1 MLLVRTQIS
10 SNPLK
15 SVTEVYVLPVLR
27 VSTQARYID
36 ISVSPCFARFLP
48 VGANFVG
55 LGVCGMAAPGNSPI
69 AIAFEGASGS
79 GSIPTP
85 VLLTAMLRAS
95 ERVSDLIF
103 SPGRHPQV
111 EIHGQLTAV
120 EISGSNTLSADDT
133 RRIAAD
139 LIGTNKQ
146 AISTLREQGSC
157 DVSYGLPGLARFRV
171 NVFIQRGSCAIV
183 MRVIPTIVPTFASL
197 HLPAQLED
205 AAQVRNGIIL
215 VTGGSGSGKSS
226 TLAALID
233 RVNSEHC
240 YHILTVEDPIEFLHK
255 HKKSTV
261 HQRELHSDAP
271 NFTLALRAALRQAPR
286 VIMVGEI
293 RDRETLEILLEAAEN
308 GHLIL
313 SSMNT
318 VDASKTVERVVAT
331 FAAAEQQSVRERLAK
346 TFRYIIAQR
355 LIPRTDGGERIAVV
369 EILKSNS
376 RTRDCVEQG
385 ERAGRTLLDA
395 IKASESEGMQH
406 FDGEIAKLVR
416 SGLVDLETGLSFAS
430 NATVL
435 GQELARN

>member
-1 MLLVRTQIS
+1 
-10 SNPLK
+10 
-15 SVTEVYVLPVLR
+15 
-27 VSTQARYID
+27 
-36 ISVSPCFARFLP
+36 
-48 VGANFVG
+48 
-55 LGVCGMAAPGNSPI
+55 MAAPGSSPI
-69 AIAFEGASGS
+69 AITFEGASGS
-79 GSIPTP
+79 GLIPTP
-85 VLLTAMLRAS
+85 VLLAGMLRAS
-95 ERVSDLIF
+95 EKVSDLIF
-103 SPGRHPQV
+103 SPGRPPQV
-111 EIHGQLTAV
+111 EVHGQLTAV
-120 EISGSNTLSADDT
+120 EISGASVLTTDDT

-146 AISTLREQGSC
+146 AINTLREQGSC
-157 DVSYGLPGLARFRV
+157 DVSYGLPGMARFRV

-183 MRVIPTIVPTFASL
+183 MRVIPTLIPSFSSL
-197 HLPAQLED
+197 RLPSQLEEV
-205 AAQVRNGIIL
+205 AQVRNGIVL

-226 TLAALID
+226 TVAALLD
-233 RVNSEHC
+233 RINSQHC
-240 YHILTVEDPIEFLHK
+240 YHILTVEDPIEFLHN

-271 NFTLALRAALRQAPR
+271 NFALALRAALRQAPR

-308 GHLIL
+308 GHLVL

-318 VDASKTVERVVAT
+318 VDASKTVERIIANFSPT
-331 FAAAEQQSVRERLAK
+331 EQQSVRDRLAK

-355 LIPRTDGGERIAVV
+355 LIPRADSGGRTAVV

-376 RTRDCVEQG
+376 RTRDCIEQG
-385 ERAGRTLLDA
+385 ERPGRTLLDA
-395 IKASESEGMQH
+395 IKNSENEGMQH

-416 SGLVDLETGLSFAS
+416 SGIVDLETGLCFAS

>member
-1 MLLVRTQIS
+1 
-10 SNPLK
+10 
-15 SVTEVYVLPVLR
+15 
-27 VSTQARYID
+27 
-36 ISVSPCFARFLP
+36 
-48 VGANFVG
+48 
-55 LGVCGMAAPGNSPI
+55 MAAPGNSPI
-69 AIAFEGASGS
+69 SVAFEGVTSA
-79 GSIPTP
+79 GSIATS
-85 VLLTAMLRAS
+85 VLLAGMLRAS
-95 ERVSDLIF
+95 DKVSDLIF
-103 SPGRHPQV
+103 SPGRPPQV

-120 EISGSNTLSADDT
+120 EIPGSVMLTADDT

-146 AISTLREQGSC
+146 AINTLREQGSC
-157 DVSYGLPGLARFRV
+157 DVSYGLPGMARFRV

-183 MRVIPTIVPTFASL
+183 MRVIPTVIPTFGSL
-197 HLPAQLED
+197 HLPSQLED
-205 AAQVRNGIIL
+205 AAGVRNGIIL

-233 RVNSEHC
+233 RINNEHC

-293 RDRETLEILLEAAEN
+293 RDRDALEILLEAAEN
-308 GHLIL
+308 GHLVL

-318 VDASKTVERVVAT
+318 IDASKTVERVVGS
-331 FAAAEQQSVRERLAK
+331 FSAAEQQSVRERLAK
-346 TFRYIIAQR
+346 TFRYVIAQR
-355 LIPRTDGGERIAVV
+355 LVPRADGGERVAVV

-385 ERAGRTLLDA
+385 ERPGRTLLDA

-406 FDGEIAKLVR
+406 FDAEIAKLVR
-416 SGLVDLETGLSFAS
+416 SGLVDLETGLCFAS

>member
-1 MLLVRTQIS
+1 
-10 SNPLK
+10 
-15 SVTEVYVLPVLR
+15 
-27 VSTQARYID
+27 
-36 ISVSPCFARFLP
+36 
-48 VGANFVG
+48 
-55 LGVCGMAAPGNSPI
+55 MAAPGNSPI
-69 AIAFEGASGS
+69 AIAFEGLSASGT
-79 GSIPTP
+79 IPTP
-85 VLLTAMLRAS
+85 VLLAGMLRAS
-95 ERVSDLIF
+95 EKVSDLIF
-103 SPGRHPQV
+103 SPGRPPQV

-120 EISGSNTLSADDT
+120 EIPGSTTLTADDT
-133 RRIAAD
+133 RRLAAD

-146 AISTLREQGSC
+146 AINTLREQGSC
-157 DVSYGLPGLARFRV
+157 DVSYGLPGMARFRV

-183 MRVIPTIVPTFASL
+183 MRVIPTVIPTFASL

-205 AAQVRNGIIL
+205 ASQVRNGIIL

-233 RVNSEHC
+233 RVNSQHC
-240 YHILTVEDPIEFLHK
+240 YHILTVEDPIEFLHN
-255 HKKSTV
+255 HKKCTV

-271 NFTLALRAALRQAPR
+271 SFTLALRAALRQAPR

-318 VDASKTVERVVAT
+318 VDASKTVERIIAAFT
-331 FAAAEQQSVRERLAK
+331 AAEQQSVRERLAK

-355 LIPRTDGGERIAVV
+355 LVPRTDGGERIAVV

-385 ERAGRTLLDA
+385 ERAGRTLLDS

-416 SGLVDLETGLSFAS
+416 SGLVDLETGLCFAS

>member
-1 MLLVRTQIS
+1 
-10 SNPLK
+10 
-15 SVTEVYVLPVLR
+15 
-27 VSTQARYID
+27 
-36 ISVSPCFARFLP
+36 
-48 VGANFVG
+48 
-55 LGVCGMAAPGNSPI
+55 MAAPGSSPI
-69 AIAFEGASGS
+69 SITFEGVTGTGA
-79 GSIPTP
+79 IPTS
-85 VLLTAMLRAS
+85 VLLAGMLRAS
-95 ERVSDLIF
+95 DKVSDLVF
-103 SPGRHPQV
+103 SPGRPPQV

-120 EISGSNTLSADDT
+120 EIPGSGTLSADDT

-146 AISTLREQGSC
+146 AINTLREQGSC
-157 DVSYGLPGLARFRV
+157 DVSYGLPGMARFRV

-183 MRVIPTIVPTFASL
+183 MRVIPTVIPTFSSL
-197 HLPAQLED
+197 RLPAQLEE
-205 AAQVRNGIIL
+205 AAKVRNGIVF

-233 RVNSEHC
+233 RINTEYC
-240 YHILTVEDPIEFLHK
+240 YHVLTVEDPIEFLHR

-271 NFTLALRAALRQAPR
+271 NFSLALRAALRQAPR

-308 GHLIL
+308 GHLVL

-318 VDASKTVERVVAT
+318 VDSSKAVERIVST
-331 FAAAEQQSVRERLAK
+331 FQASSQQSVRERLAK
-346 TFRYIIAQR
+346 TFRYIITQR
-355 LIPRTDGGERIAVV
+355 REPRHDGGDRIAIV
-369 EILKSNS
+369 EILKANS

-385 ERAGRTLLDA
+385 ERPGRTLLDA

-416 SGLVDLETGLSFAS
+416 SGLIDLETGLSFAS

-435 GQELARN
+435 GQELAR

>member
-1 MLLVRTQIS
+1 
-10 SNPLK
+10 
-15 SVTEVYVLPVLR
+15 
-27 VSTQARYID
+27 
-36 ISVSPCFARFLP
+36 
-48 VGANFVG
+48 
-55 LGVCGMAAPGNSPI
+55 MAAPGNSPI
-69 AIAFEGASGS
+69 SSVLDGASAT
-79 GSIPTP
+79 GSIPTS
-85 VLLTAMLRAS
+85 VLLAGMLNAS
-95 ERVSDLIF
+95 EKVSDLIF
-103 SPGRHPQV
+103 SPGRPPQV

-120 EISGSNTLSADDT
+120 EIAGARTLTADDT

-146 AISTLREQGSC
+146 AINTLREQGSC
-157 DVSYGLPGLARFRV
+157 DVSYGLPGMARFRV

-183 MRVIPTIVPTFASL
+183 MRVIPTAIPTFGSL
-197 HLPAQLED
+197 RLPSQLED
-205 AAQVRNGIIL
+205 AANVRNGIIL

-226 TLAALID
+226 TLAALLD
-233 RVNSEHC
+233 RINNEHC

-286 VIMVGEI
+286 VIMVGEV

-308 GHLIL
+308 GHLVL

-318 VDASKTVERVVAT
+318 VDASKTIERIVSS
-331 FAAAEQQSVRERLAK
+331 FASPEQQSVRERLAK
-346 TFRYIIAQR
+346 TFRYVIAQR
-355 LIPRTDGGERIAVV
+355 LIPRSNRGERMAVV

-385 ERAGRTLLDA
+385 ERPGRTLLDA

-406 FDGEIAKLVR
+406 FDAEIAKLVR
-416 SGLVDLETGLSFAS
+416 AGIVDLETGLSFAS